1 MNISLN
7 NSAIKTI
14 SASNL
19 KAASAAQSIA
29 GISMQNNV
37 LDNGDITTPMVNL
50 KEAELENAA
59 GVKLLQT
66 EKKMLGSILDIKV

>member
-1 MNISLN
+1 MNITLN

-14 SASNL
+14 SASHL
-19 KAASAAQSIA
+19 KAANAAQSIV
-29 GISMQNNV
+29 GLSTQKNE
-37 LDNGDITTPMVNL
+37 LGSGDITTPIINL

-66 EKKMLGSILDIKV
+66 EKKMLGSILDINA